1 MHRTLGAKAPL
12 VFDGVAR
19 IVGLRRHLG
28 YFVCSL
34 GDKHMRS
41 IESGRRCALIAGW
54 LFAMVSSL
62 GAGCGSD
69 HGSGGAAYPLDDTLR
84 LNHIQVLGSHNSY
97 HIQPQGR
104 LARGLPIQE
113 WQYTHIPL
121 DQQFETQ
128 GIRQIEL
135 DVFADPDGGLYANP
149 IGAQIAGDEFD
160 VPELLLPGIKVVHV
174 QDLDFQSNCWTFI
187 DCLTTVK
194 MWSDANPGHVPITI
208 LVEAKDDIIDVQLP
222 GVPELT
228 VPIEWDRDLL
238 DGLDAEILSVFPLE
252 QIITPDEVRGTHATL
267 EEAVT
272 TDGWPTL
279 GESRGRVLFAL
290 DNGGRVKSAYLD
302 GHPSLEGRI
311 LFTDSSP
318 GAPEAAFVKRNG
330 PIGNVEEIQGL
341 VAAGFIVRT
350 RADGDTKEARSGDTT
365 QRDAAIASGAQ
376 FVSTDYPVPNP
387 DFGTGYLVE
396 IPGGMPARCNPISA
410 PPECTAADVE
420 SSDLLQ
426 TFE

>member
-1 MHRTLGAKAPL
+1 MGSKESALRALVLGLLLAL
-12 VFDGVAR
+12 V
-19 IVGLRRHLG
+19 
-28 YFVCSL
+28 
-34 GDKHMRS
+34 
-41 IESGRRCALIAGW
+41 
-54 LFAMVSSL
+54 
-62 GAGCGSD
+62 GACGSD
-69 HGSGGAAYPLDDTLR
+69 DGSGSSRVHPLDDTLR

-97 HIQPQGR
+97 HIEPQGR

-113 WQYTHIPL
+113 WQYTHLPL

-135 DVFADPDGGLYANP
+135 DVFADPDGGLYAEP
-149 IGAQIAGDEFD
+149 IGARIAGDAFD
-160 VPELLLPGIKVVHV
+160 VPQLLFPGIKVLHV
-174 QDLDFQSNCWTFI
+174 QDLDFQSTCWTFV

-194 MWSDANPGHVPITI
+194 MWSDAHPGHVPITVLI
-208 LVEAKDDIIDVQLP
+208 EAKDDVIDIQLP
-222 GVPELT
+222 GVPALT
-228 VPIEWDRDLL
+228 VPIEWDGELL
-238 DGLDAEILSVFPLE
+238 DALDAEILSVFPIA
-252 QIITPDEVRGTHATL
+252 QIITPDEVRGARATL

-290 DNGGRVKSAYLD
+290 DNGGRVKSAYLE
-302 GHPSLEGRI
+302 GHPSLAGRL

-330 PIGNVEEIQGL
+330 PIGAVEEIQAL

-376 FVSTDYPVPNP
+376 FVSTDYPVPDP
-387 DFGTGYLVE
+387 DFGTGYFVA
-396 IPGGMPARCNPISA
+396 IPEGMPARCNPVNA
-410 PPECTAADVE
+410 PPDCTALDVE
-420 SSDLLQ
+420 DPRLLD
-426 TFE
+426 TIR